1 MITGNNTIAGSVAD
15 PIAASLPFAD
25 WDLARASVSGGVVD
39 SIDEPRGGRTLTGT
53 TTQRPAY
60 SASDA
65 NFNGRP
71 SATPDTADDRLI
83 TSAGTI
89 ADWIPLHSGTG
100 AEVIVVCRR
109 GTSTM
114 RPIWRTQDAS
124 GADRGAS
131 LMGDNTGSLR
141 ATIGNGIGGYI
152 QIDVSSAIGA
162 AETRVIGVTYLESG
176 SPKSAIWANGAVIAS
191 TSTWTGSPTS
201 PSASNP
207 ARQFGVLNYVTT
219 FDQGYGGPIARLLV
233 WLRILTTA
241 ERAAVV
247 ASLNRL
253 YGAV

>member
-1 MITGNNTIAGSVAD
+1 MHSTVVNHSVD

-25 WDLARASVSGGVVD
+25 WDLSRASVSGGVVD
-39 SIDEPRGGRTLTGT
+39 SIAEPRGGRTLTGT

-60 SASDA
+60 TASDA
-65 NFNGRP
+65 NFNNRP
-71 SATPDTADDRLI
+71 SATANTADNRLI

-89 ADWIPLHSGTG
+89 ADWIPLHSGAG
-100 AEVIVVCRR
+100 SEVIVVARR
-109 GTSTM
+109 GGFAAL
-114 RPIWRTQDAS
+114 RPIWRTQDGS

-131 LMGDNTGSLR
+131 LLGDNAGSLR
-141 ATIGNGIGGYI
+141 ATIGNGSGGYL
-152 QIDVSSAIGA
+152 QIDASSVIGA
-162 AETRVIGVTYLESG
+162 TETRAIGVTYLESG
-176 SPKSAIWANGAVIAS
+176 SPKAAIWANGSVVAS
-191 TSTWTGSPTS
+191 TSTWIGSPTS

-207 ARQFGVLNYVTT
+207 AKQLGALNYVAS

-233 WLRILTTA
+233 WMRVLTTA

>member
-1 MITGNNTIAGSVAD
+1 MHSIVVSHSVD
-15 PIAASLPFAD
+15 PIAVSLPFAD

-39 SIDEPRGGRTLTGT
+39 SIAEPRGGRTLTGT

-60 SASDA
+60 TASDS
-65 NFNGRP
+65 NFNGRA

-83 TSAGTI
+83 TGVGTI
-89 ADWIPLHSGTG
+89 ADWIPLHSGAG
-100 AEVIVVCRR
+100 AEVMVVCRR
-109 GTSTM
+109 GGSTL

-176 SPKSAIWANGAVIAS
+176 SPKAAIWANGAVIAS
-191 TSTWTGSPTS
+191 TSTWIGSPAA

-207 ARQFGVLNYVTT
+207 AKQFGVLNYVASY
-219 FDQGYGGPIARLLV
+219 DQGYGGPIARLLV
-233 WLRILTTA
+233 WTRVLATA